1 MFLVNGRT
9 QFPAAIDA
17 AMQARLGALAE
28 AVRRLHAGCIE
39 YRFSVDVEDPT
50 ILRLTE
56 RWKEAA
62 DFVRHGQTPEVAEI
76 GRVLAEAQTHSTEIL
91 QFTGEPTSAV

>member
-1 MFLVNGRT
+1 MYLINGRT

-17 AMQARLGALAE
+17 AMRARLGALAE
-28 AVRRLHAGCIE
+28 AVRRLHPGCIE
-39 YRFSVDVEDPT
+39 YRFSIDVEDPT

-56 RWKEAA
+56 RWEKAE

-91 QFTGEPTSAV
+91 QFSGEPANAV